1 MPAHRHRLRLRLLA
15 ALVGLRP
22 AAAGFSTAPSRGCP
36 LHAALARRGA
46 PAAATLALY
55 SRIRAAASPTPYT
68 FSLLLASLAS
78 SSHSPRSP
86 SPAAGGCDRLAAAG
100 LAHAQALKCGAL
112 AHTVVTNCLL
122 KLYCALGLLP
132 DARRVFDTTGAAA
145 LDAVSWNTMVSGYGK
160 SGDLEAARE
169 VFARMPERSLVSWSA
184 MIDAFVRAEQFGE
197 ALRVFDRMA
206 EEGFRPDAIVLVS
219 VLKACAHLG
228 AVERGRWVHKYL
240 EAQGFGR
247 RTGNFMLE
255 TALVDMYCKCGC
267 MEEAW
272 RVFDGVR
279 SHDVVLWNAMIGGL
293 AMNGHGKRAIELF
306 RRMLE
311 TGFVP
316 NESTFIVVLCA
327 CTHTGCVDE
336 GKEIFRSM
344 RDHGVEPR
352 REHYG
357 CLADLLGR
365 AGLMEEAEAV
375 LLDMPM
381 EPHASQWGA
390 LMSSCLMH
398 NNIVVGK
405 RVGKKL
411 IELEP
416 DDGGRY
422 VLLFNLYAVNGL
434 WEDAKAV
441 RRMMEERGAK
451 KETGLSFIEWNGLV
465 HEFRSGDTRHPQT
478 RLIYALLEDMEQR
491 LQLIGYVKD
500 TSQVLMDMDDEEEKS
515 STLSYHSERLA
526 LAFGILNI
534 PHDVP
539 IRIVKNLRVCRDCHV
554 HAKLVSKLYQRE
566 IIVRDRHRFHLFRDG
581 VCSYNDY
588 W

>member
-1 MPAHRHRLRLRLLA
+1 MPAHRHRLRLLA
-15 ALVGLRP
+15 ALAGLRP
-22 AAAGFSTAPSRGCP
+22 AAAGLSTAPTRGCP

-46 PAAATLALY
+46 PAAAALALY
-55 SRIRAAASPTPYT
+55 SRIRAAASTTPYT
-68 FSLLLASLAS
+68 FSLLLVSLAS
-78 SSHSPRSP
+78 SSTP
-86 SPAAGGCDRLAAAG
+86 SSAACGCDRLAAAG

-112 AHTVVTNCLL
+112 VHTVVTNCLL

-132 DARRVFDTTGAAA
+132 EARRVFDTTAAAA

-160 SGDLEAARE
+160 SGDLVAARE
-169 VFARMPERSLVSWSA
+169 VFSRMPDRSLVSWSA
-184 MIDAFVRAEQFGE
+184 MIDACVRAEQFGE
-197 ALRVFDRMA
+197 ALRVFDRMMD
-206 EEGFRPDAIVLVS
+206 EGFRPDAIVLVS

-228 AVERGRWVHKYL
+228 AVERGRWVHRYL
-240 EAQGFGR
+240 EAEGFGR
-247 RTGNFMLE
+247 MSGNVMLE

-272 RVFDGVR
+272 RVFNGVR
-279 SHDVVLWNAMIGGL
+279 RHDVVLWNAMIGGL

-306 RRMLE
+306 RKMLE
-311 TGFVP
+311 KGFVP

-327 CTHTGCVDE
+327 CTHTGRVDE
-336 GKEIFRSM
+336 GKKVFRSM

-405 RVGKKL
+405 RVGNKL

-441 RRMMEERGAK
+441 RQMMEERGAK
-451 KETGLSFIEWNGLV
+451 KETGLSFIEWSGLV

-478 RLIYALLEDMEQR
+478 RLIYTLLEDMEQR
-491 LQLIGYVKD
+491 LKLIGYVKD
-500 TSQVLMDMDDEEEKS
+500 TSQVVMDMDDEEEKS

-581 VCSYNDY
+581 VCSCNDY

>member
-1 MPAHRHRLRLRLLA
+1 MPARRRRLCLLA
-15 ALVGLRP
+15 ALAGLRP

-46 PAAATLALY
+46 PAAAALALY
-55 SRIRAAASPTPYT
+55 SRIRATASPTPYT

-78 SSHSPRSP
+78 SSSSPSPRSP
-86 SPAAGGCDRLAAAG
+86 SPAAGGGDRLAAAG
-100 LAHAQALKCGAL
+100 LSHAQALKCGAL

-132 DARRVFDTTGAAA
+132 DARRVFDTTGATA

-160 SGDLEAARE
+160 SGDLETARE
-169 VFARMPERSLVSWSA
+169 VFARMPDRSLVSWSA
-184 MIDAFVRAEQFGE
+184 MIDACVRTEQFGE
-197 ALRVFDRMA
+197 ALRVFDRMM
-206 EEGFRPDAIVLVS
+206 EEGFRPDAIVMVS

-228 AVERGRWVHKYL
+228 AVERGRRVHRYL
-240 EAQGFGR
+240 EAERFGWMS
-247 RTGNFMLE
+247 GNVMLE
-255 TALVDMYCKCGC
+255 TSLVDMYCKCGC

-272 RVFDGVR
+272 RVFNGVR

-311 TGFVP
+311 KGFVP
-316 NESTFIVVLCA
+316 NESTFVVVLCA
-327 CTHTGCVDE
+327 CTHTGRVDE
-336 GKEIFRSM
+336 GKEVFRSM
-344 RDHGVEPR
+344 LDHGVEPR

-422 VLLFNLYAVNGL
+422 VVLFNLYAVNGL

-478 RLIYALLEDMEQR
+478 SLIYALLEDMEQR

-500 TSQVLMDMDDEEEKS
+500 TSQVLMDMDDEEDKG

-566 IIVRDRHRFHLFRDG
+566 ITVRDRHRFHLFRDG
-581 VCSYNDY
+581 VCSCNDY

>member
-1 MPAHRHRLRLRLLA
+1 MPARRHRHRFLA
-15 ALVGLRP
+15 ALVGLRS
-22 AAAGFSTAPSRGCP
+22 AAAGFSTAPSQGCP

-46 PAAATLALY
+46 PAAAAFALY

-78 SSHSPRSP
+78 SSPRAP
-86 SPAAGGCDRLAAAG
+86 SPAAGECDGLAAAG

-122 KLYCALGLLP
+122 KLYCALGLLT

-145 LDAVSWNTMVSGYGK
+145 LDAVSWNTIVSGYGK

-169 VFARMPERSLVSWSA
+169 LFVRMPDRSLVSWSA
-184 MIDAFVRAEQFGE
+184 MVDACIRAEQFSE
-197 ALRVFDRMA
+197 ALRVFDRMM
-206 EEGFRPDAIVLVS
+206 EEGFRPDAVVLVS
-219 VLKACAHLG
+219 MLKACAHLG
-228 AVERGRWVHKYL
+228 AVERGRWVHRYL
-240 EAQGFGR
+240 EAEGFGR
-247 RTGNFMLE
+247 RPGNVMLE
-255 TALVDMYCKCGC
+255 TALVDMYSKCGC

-272 RVFDGVR
+272 QVFDGVR

-293 AMNGHGKRAIELF
+293 ATNGHGKRAIELF

-311 TGFVP
+311 KGFVP
-316 NESTFIVVLCA
+316 NESTFVVVLCA
-327 CTHTGCVDE
+327 CTHAGRVDE
-336 GKEIFRSM
+336 GKQVFRSM

-365 AGLMEEAEAV
+365 AGLVEEAEAV

-381 EPHASQWGA
+381 EPHASQWGS

-398 NNIVVGK
+398 NNIVVGE

-422 VLLFNLYAVNGL
+422 VVLFNLYAVNGL

-441 RRMMEERGAK
+441 RQMMEERGAK

-465 HEFRSGDTRHPQT
+465 HEFMSGDTRHPQT
-478 RLIYALLEDMEQR
+478 RMIYALLEDMERR

-500 TSQVLMDMDDEEEKS
+500 TSRVLIDMDDEEDKG

-534 PHDVP
+534 PHDMP

-581 VCSYNDY
+581 VCSCNDY

>member
-1 MPAHRHRLRLRLLA
+1 MPARSLPT
-15 ALVGLRP
+15 LVGLRSA
-22 AAAGFSTAPSRGCP
+22 AAAGGFSAAPSRGCP

-46 PAAATLALY
+46 PAAAALALY

-68 FSLLLASLAS
+68 FSLLLASLAAS
-78 SSHSPRSP
+78 SFRSP
-86 SPAAGGCDRLAAAG
+86 SAGGCGRLAAAG

-112 AHTVVTNCLL
+112 AHPVVTNCLL

-132 DARRVFDTTGAAA
+132 DARRVFDSSGAA
-145 LDAVSWNTMVSGYGK
+145 DAVSWNTMLSGYGK
-160 SGDLEAARE
+160 SGDLAAARE
-169 VFARMPERSLVSWSA
+169 MFGRMPERGLVSWSA
-184 MIDAFVRAEQFGE
+184 MVDACVRSGEFGE
-197 ALRVFDRMA
+197 ALRVFDLMTG
-206 EEGFRPDAIVLVS
+206 EGFRPDVVVLVS

-228 AVERGRWVHKYL
+228 AVERGRWVHRFL
-240 EAQGFGR
+240 ETEGFGGR
-247 RTGNFMLE
+247 LGNVMLE

-272 RVFDGVR
+272 RVFHGVR
-279 SHDVVLWNAMIGGL
+279 SGDVVLWNAMIGGL
-293 AMNGHGKRAIELF
+293 AMNGHCERALELF

-311 TGFVP
+311 KGFVP

-327 CTHTGCVDE
+327 CTHTGRVNE
-336 GKEIFRSM
+336 GKEVFGSM

-357 CLADLLGR
+357 CLVDLLGR
-365 AGLMEEAEAV
+365 AGLVEEAEAV

-381 EPHASQWGA
+381 EPHASQWGT
-390 LMSSCLMH
+390 LMSSCRMH
-398 NNIVVGK
+398 NNINVGERVGK
-405 RVGKKL
+405 RL

-416 DDGGRY
+416 EDGGRY
-422 VLLFNLYAVNGL
+422 IVLFNLYAVNGL
-434 WEDAKAV
+434 WEDARAV
-441 RRMMEERGAK
+441 RQMMEERGAK

-465 HEFRSGDTRHPQT
+465 HEFMSGDTRHPQT
-478 RLIYALLEDMEQR
+478 RLIYALLEDMERR

-500 TSQVLMDMDDEEEKS
+500 TSQVLMDMDDEEDKGNA
-515 STLSYHSERLA
+515 LSYHSERLA

-534 PHDVP
+534 PHDMP

-566 IIVRDRHRFHLFRDG
+566 IIVRDRHRFHLFHDG
-581 VCSYNDY
+581 ACSCNDY

>member
-1 MPAHRHRLRLRLLA
+1 M
-15 ALVGLRP
+15 
-22 AAAGFSTAPSRGCP
+22 
-36 LHAALARRGA
+36 
-46 PAAATLALY
+46 
-55 SRIRAAASPTPYT
+55 
-68 FSLLLASLAS
+68 
-78 SSHSPRSP
+78 
-86 SPAAGGCDRLAAAG
+86 
-100 LAHAQALKCGAL
+100 
-112 AHTVVTNCLL
+112 N
-122 KLYCALGLLP
+122 
-132 DARRVFDTTGAAA
+132 
-145 LDAVSWNTMVSGYGK
+145 
-160 SGDLEAARE
+160 
-169 VFARMPERSLVSWSA
+169 
-184 MIDAFVRAEQFGE
+184 
-197 ALRVFDRMA
+197 
-206 EEGFRPDAIVLVS
+206 
-219 VLKACAHLG
+219 
-228 AVERGRWVHKYL
+228 
-240 EAQGFGR
+240 
-247 RTGNFMLE
+247 
-255 TALVDMYCKCGC
+255 
-267 MEEAW
+267 EAW
-272 RVFDGVR
+272 WVFDGVQ

-293 AMNGHGKRAIELF
+293 AMNGHGKRALELF
-306 RRMLE
+306 RRMLDK
-311 TGFVP
+311 GFVP
-316 NESTFIVVLCA
+316 NESTFVVVLCA
-327 CTHTGCVDE
+327 CTHTGRVDE
-336 GKEIFRSM
+336 GKDVFSSM
-344 RDHGVEPR
+344 RDHGIEPR

-398 NNIVVGK
+398 NNVGVGE

-422 VLLFNLYAVNGL
+422 VVLFNLYAVNGL
-434 WEDAKAV
+434 WEDAKAL
-441 RRMMEERGAK
+441 RKMMEERGAK

-500 TSQVLMDMDDEEEKS
+500 TSQVLMDMDDEEDKGN
-515 STLSYHSERLA
+515 TLSYHSERLA

-534 PHDVP
+534 PHDMP

-566 IIVRDRHRFHLFRDG
+566 IIVRDRHRFHLFRGG
-581 VCSYNDY
+581 VCSCNDF

>member
-1 MPAHRHRLRLRLLA
+1 MPAHRHRLRFLA

-22 AAAGFSTAPSRGCP
+22 AAAGFSTAAPARGCP
-36 LHAALARRGA
+36 LHAELARRGA
-46 PAAATLALY
+46 PAVAALALY

-68 FSLLLASLAS
+68 FSLLLTSLACS
-78 SSHSPRSP
+78 SPRCPP
-86 SPAAGGCDRLAAAG
+86 SHAAAAAG

-132 DARRVFDTTGAAA
+132 DARRVFDTAGAAV
-145 LDAVSWNTMVSGYGK
+145 LDVVSWNTIVSGYGK

-169 VFARMPERSLVSWSA
+169 VFVRMPHRS
-184 MIDAFVRAEQFGE
+184 
-197 ALRVFDRMA
+197 LRVFDQMMEA
-206 EEGFRPDAIVLVS
+206 GFKPDAVVVVS
-219 VLKACAHLG
+219 LLKACAHLG
-228 AVERGRWVHKYL
+228 AVEMGRWVHRFL
-240 EAQGFGR
+240 RAEGFGR
-247 RTGNFMLE
+247 RPGNVMLE

-272 RVFDGVR
+272 QVFDGVR

-306 RRMLE
+306 RKMLE
-311 TGFVP
+311 KGFVP

-327 CTHTGCVDE
+327 CTHTGHVDE
-336 GKEIFRSM
+336 GKEVFRSM
-344 RDHGVEPR
+344 GAHGIEPR

-365 AGLMEEAEAV
+365 AGRMEEAESV

-416 DDGGRY
+416 DD
-422 VLLFNLYAVNGL
+422 VNGL

-441 RRMMEERGAK
+441 RQVMEERGAK

-478 RLIYALLEDMEQR
+478 KLIYALLEDMEQR

-500 TSQVLMDMDDEEEKS
+500 TSQVLMDMDDEEDKG

-534 PHDVP
+534 PHDMP

-581 VCSYNDY
+581 VCSCNDY